1 MNHEM
6 VRITCGRVS
15 ILEEKI
21 ILPILLLNFS
31 SDSWISVSLFFFFFS
46 KDMLTVLRQGQ
57 MLPLPPYRTLEL
69 CFLSICV

>member
-31 SDSWISVSLFFFFFS
+31 SDSWISVSLFFFFFLKRHAYS
-46 KDMLTVLRQGQ
+46 LEAGPDA
-57 MLPLPPYRTLEL
+57 PPA
-69 CFLSICV
+69 SI

>member
-31 SDSWISVSLFFFFFS
+31 SDSWISVSLFFFFLKRHAYS
-46 KDMLTVLRQGQ
+46 LEAGPDA
-57 MLPLPPYRTLEL
+57 PPA
-69 CFLSICV
+69 SI